1 MLSLSHLSDRRTSWS
16 CWYSPRL
23 GIQNDSEVRFIELP
37 GSSCGVTNVSKLLLF
52 HPHLQ
57 VRAWSSPLNCLAQH
71 VESLMYSSCYY
82 CHSHLQVR
90 AWISPLIS
98 CFFFF
103 FCLRLYPCECLE
115 RGDFVSFVVDVLWQ
129 GTAEVFLEA
138 VPLFFFGCCFG
149 CWLMSS
155 HKRSLMFRNILGLF
169 GCQLM
174 SRLTFRSTLGFLCPG
189 FFLLSF

>member
-1 MLSLSHLSDRRTSWS
+1 MPLWML
-16 CWYSPRL
+16 
-23 GIQNDSEVRFIELP
+23 G
-37 GSSCGVTNVSKLLLF
+37 K
-52 HPHLQ
+52 
-57 VRAWSSPLNCLAQH
+57 
-71 VESLMYSSCYY
+71 
-82 CHSHLQVR
+82 
-90 AWISPLIS
+90 
-98 CFFFF
+98 
-103 FCLRLYPCECLE
+103 
-115 RGDFVSFVVDVLWQ
+115 GDFVSFVVDVLWQ

-189 FFLLSF
+189 FFCCLLSRWSILFTVLGGGHGHRWRRIIWKNKCDVLDKVFYTLIMLSLAIMIECKYSISQGSFRTFEAFKVPTQCTSSSKKPKPIPE